1 MRLTSERMNE
11 IKFSI
16 VIPVYNRPD
25 EVAELLE
32 SLSKQT
38 DKGFEVLVIEDGSSV
53 PCKEVCEQYAGKLNL
68 HYYFKPNSGRSET
81 RNYGMER
88 ASGEWFIIYDSDVI
102 VPPQYIA
109 TVRAELAKN
118 PVDCYGGP
126 DAADDSFSDVQKAI
140 NYSMTSIMTT
150 GGIRGATKNK
160 ESFSPRSFNMG
171 ISRKCFE
178 TVGGYKNMIGEDIDM
193 SIRIK
198 DAGFKT
204 TLIPEAYVYHKRR
217 VDLMK
222 FFRQV
227 NTFGKGRVLLGELHP
242 GSLKLVHLM
251 PAAFVIGNI
260 GLVLAALV
268 LLAVSLQHSAFS
280 PWWSLLMLA
289 PIGLYVLGIFCESL
303 IKNKSVKIAL
313 LSIVAAYMQL
323 FGYGTGFLGE
333 CITHK
338 ARKAKQEELY
348 K

>member
-1 MRLTSERMNE
+1 MKG

-32 SLSKQT
+32 SLTHQT

-53 PCKEVCEQYAGKLNL
+53 PCEEVCKQYEKQLDL

-81 RNYGMER
+81 RNYGIAR
-88 ASGEWFIIYDSDVI
+88 ATGDWFIIYDSDVI

-109 TVRAELAKN
+109 TVRAELEKN

-126 DAADDSFSDVQKAI
+126 DAADSSFSDVQKAI

-160 ESFSPRSFNMG
+160 SKFSPRSFNMG
-171 ISRKCFE
+171 ISRRCFE
-178 TVGGYKNMIGEDIDM
+178 TVGGYKNMIGEDIDL
-193 SIRIK
+193 SIRIQQ
-198 DAGFKT
+198 AGFKT

-217 VDLMK
+217 VDLAK

-227 NTFGKGRVLLGELHP
+227 NTFGKGRVLLGEMHP
-242 GSLKLVHLM
+242 GSTKLVHLL
-251 PAAFVIGNI
+251 PAAFVLGHIA
-260 GLVLAALV
+260 LVLALVVALI
-268 LLAVSLQHSAFS
+268 LGAGL
-280 PWWSLLMLA
+280 WSLLVLA
-289 PIGLYVLGIFCESL
+289 PIVLYVLGIFCESL
-303 IKNKSVKIAL
+303 IKNKSVKIAF
-313 LSIVAAYMQL
+313 LSIATAYMQL

-333 CITHK
+333 CMTHK

>member
-1 MRLTSERMNE
+1 M
-11 IKFSI
+11 
-16 VIPVYNRPD
+16 YNRPD

-32 SLSKQT
+32 SLTHQT
-38 DKGFEVLVIEDGSSV
+38 DKGFEVLIIEDGSSV
-53 PCKEVCEQYAGKLNL
+53 PCEEVCKQYEKQLDL

-81 RNYGMER
+81 RNYGIER
-88 ASGEWFIIYDSDVI
+88 ANGDWFIIYDSDVI
-102 VPPQYIA
+102 VPPHYIA
-109 TVRAELAKN
+109 TVREELKNN

-160 ESFSPRSFNMG
+160 EKFSPRSFNMG

-178 TVGGYKNMIGEDIDM
+178 TVGGYKNMIGEDIDL
-193 SIRIK
+193 SIRIQQ
-198 DAGFKT
+198 AGFKT
-204 TLIPEAYVYHKRR
+204 TLISDAYVYHKRR
-217 VDLMK
+217 VSLKK
-222 FFRQV
+222 FFWQV
-227 NTFGKGRVLLGELHP
+227 NTFGKGRVLLGEMHP

-260 GLVLAALV
+260 ALV
-268 LLAVSLQHSAFS
+268 LLAFWS
-280 PWWSLLMLA
+280 PWFLL
-289 PIGLYVLGIFCESL
+289 PIGIYVLGLFTESL
-303 IKNKSVKIAL
+303 IKNKSLKIAL

-338 ARKAKQEELY
+338 ARKKKQEELY

>member
-1 MRLTSERMNE
+1 MKGL
-11 IKFSI
+11 KFSI
-16 VIPVYNRPD
+16 IIPVYNRPD

-32 SLSKQT
+32 SLCKQT

-53 PCKEVCEQYAGKLNL
+53 PCKEVCEQYADKLDL

-88 ASGEWFIIYDSDVI
+88 ASGDWFIIYDSDVI

-160 ESFSPRSFNMG
+160 EKFSPRSFNMG
-171 ISRKCFE
+171 ISKKCFE

-217 VDLMK
+217 VNLMK

-260 GLVLAALV
+260 GLVLLAIGLLV
-268 LLAVSLQHSAFS
+268 VSCQYSVFS
-280 PWWSLLMLA
+280 PYWSLPILA
-289 PIGLYVLGIFCESL
+289 PIVLYIIGIFCESL

-323 FGYGTGFLGE
+323 FGYGIGFLGE

>member
-1 MRLTSERMNE
+1 LKIEKMK

-32 SLSKQT
+32 SLTKQT

-53 PCKEVCEQYAGKLNL
+53 PCEEVCKQYADRLDL

-81 RNYGMER
+81 RNYGIAR
-88 ASGEWFIIYDSDVI
+88 ATGDWFIIYDSDVI
-102 VPPQYIA
+102 VPPHYIA

-126 DAADDSFSDVQKAI
+126 DAADESFSDVQKAI
-140 NYSMTSIMTT
+140 NYSMTSVMTT

-160 ESFSPRSFNMG
+160 KKFSPRSFNMG

-178 TVGGYKNMIGEDIDM
+178 TVGGYKNMIGEDIDL
-193 SIRIK
+193 SIRIQQ
-198 DAGFKT
+198 AGFKT

-217 VDLMK
+217 VDLKK

-227 NTFGKGRVLLGELHP
+227 NTFGKGRVLLGEMHP

-260 GLVLAALV
+260 TLI
-268 LLAVSLQHSAFS
+268 LLAIGFAFVIGY
-280 PWWSLLMLA
+280 WSLLFLV
-289 PIGLYVLGIFCESL
+289 PIVLFVLGIFCESL
-303 IKNKSVKIAL
+303 IKNKSIKIAL

-333 CITHK
+333 CLTHK
-338 ARKAKQEELY
+338 ARKKKQEELY

>member
-1 MRLTSERMNE
+1 MKSK
-11 IKFSI
+11 KFSI

-32 SLSKQT
+32 SLTKQT
-38 DKGFEVLVIEDGSSV
+38 DNGFEVLVIEDGSSV
-53 PCKEVCEQYAGKLNL
+53 PCKDICDRYADKLDL

-88 ASGEWFIIYDSDVI
+88 ATGDWFIIYDSDVI

-109 TVRAELAKN
+109 TVRKELENN

-160 ESFSPRSFNMG
+160 EKFSPRSFNMG

-204 TLIPEAYVYHKRR
+204 TLIPDAYVYHKRR
-217 VDLMK
+217 VDLRK

-242 GSLKLVHLM
+242 GSLKPVHLM

-260 GLVLAALV
+260 ALV
-268 LLAVSLQHSAFS
+268 LLAFWS
-280 PWWSLLMLA
+280 PWFLL
-289 PIGLYVLGIFCESL
+289 PIGIYMLGLFTESL

-338 ARKAKQEELY
+338 ARKKKQEELY

>member
-1 MRLTSERMNE
+1 MN
-11 IKFSI
+11 IFFSI

-53 PCKEVCEQYAGKLNL
+53 PCEEICKQYEKQLDL

-81 RNYGMER
+81 RNYGIAR
-88 ASGEWFIIYDSDVI
+88 ATGDWFIIYDSDVI

-109 TVRAELAKN
+109 TVREALAQQ
-118 PVDCYGGP
+118 PEVDCYGGP
-126 DAADDSFSDVQKAI
+126 DAADSSFSDVQKAI

-160 ESFSPRSFNMG
+160 KKFSPRSFNMG

-178 TVGGYKNMIGEDIDM
+178 TVGGYKNMIGEDIDL
-193 SIRIK
+193 SIRIQQ
-198 DAGFKT
+198 AGFQT

-217 VDLMK
+217 VDLKK

-242 GSLKLVHLM
+242 GSTKLVHLL
-251 PAAFVIGNI
+251 PAAFVLGNI
-260 GLVLAALV
+260 GLVL
-268 LLAVSLQHSAFS
+268 LAIGLAFVIGY
-280 PWWSLLMLA
+280 WSLLCLV
-289 PIGLYVLGIFCESL
+289 PIALYVLGIFTESL
-303 IKNKSVKIAL
+303 IKNNSLKIAF
-313 LSIVAAYMQL
+313 LSIATAYMQL

-333 CITHK
+333 CLTHK

>member
-1 MRLTSERMNE
+1 MN
-11 IKFSI
+11 IFFSI

-53 PCKEVCEQYAGKLNL
+53 PCEEICKQYEKQLDL

-81 RNYGMER
+81 RNYGIAR
-88 ASGEWFIIYDSDVI
+88 ATGDWFIIYDSDVI

-109 TVRAELAKN
+109 TVRAELAKQPEVN
-118 PVDCYGGP
+118 CYGGP
-126 DAADDSFSDVQKAI
+126 DAADSSFSDVQKAI

-160 ESFSPRSFNMG
+160 AKFSPRSFNMG

-178 TVGGYKNMIGEDIDM
+178 TVGGYKNMIGEDIDL
-193 SIRIK
+193 SIRIQQ
-198 DAGFKT
+198 AGFKT
-204 TLIPEAYVYHKRR
+204 TLISEAYVYHKRR
-217 VDLMK
+217 VDMKK

-242 GSLKLVHLM
+242 GSTKLVHLL
-251 PAAFVIGNI
+251 PAAFVLGNSA
-260 GLVLAALV
+260 LVLAAIALLV
-268 LLAVSLQHSAFS
+268 ISLVTKAFS
-280 PWWSLLMLA
+280 PWWALLCLA
-289 PIGLYVLGIFCESL
+289 PIALYVLGIFTESL
-303 IKNKSVKIAL
+303 IKNKSLKIAF
-313 LSIVAAYMQL
+313 LSIATAYMQL

-333 CITHK
+333 CLTHK
-338 ARKAKQEELY
+338 ARKKKQEELY

>member
-1 MRLTSERMNE
+1 M

-16 VIPVYNRPD
+16 IIPVYNRPD
-25 EVAELLE
+25 EVAELLA
-32 SLSKQT
+32 SLDKQT

-53 PCKEVCEQYAGKLNL
+53 PCETICKQFEKKLDL

-81 RNYGMER
+81 RNYGMDR
-88 ASGEWFIIYDSDVI
+88 ATGDWFIIYDSDVI

-109 TVRAELAKN
+109 TVREELERN
-118 PVDCYGGP
+118 PKVDCYGGP

-140 NYSMTSIMTT
+140 NYSMTSFMTT

-160 ESFSPRSFNMG
+160 EKFSPRSFNMG
-171 ISRKCFE
+171 ISRKCYE
-178 TVGGYKNMIGEDIDM
+178 QVGGYKNMIGEDIDL
-193 SIRIK
+193 SIRIQQ
-198 DAGFKT
+198 AGFRT

-217 VDLMK
+217 VDLRK

-227 NTFGKGRVLLGELHP
+227 NTFGKGRVLLGEMHP
-242 GSLKLVHLM
+242 GSTKIVHLL

-260 GLVLAALV
+260 ALV
-268 LLAVSLQHSAFS
+268 LLAFWS
-280 PWWSLLMLA
+280 PWFLL
-289 PIGLYVLGIFCESL
+289 PIGLYVLGLFTESL
-303 IKNKSVKIAL
+303 IKNKSLKIAC
-313 LSIVAAYMQL
+313 LSIIAAYMQL

-338 ARKAKQEELY
+338 ARKKKQEELY

>member
-1 MRLTSERMNE
+1 MN
-11 IKFSI
+11 IFFSI

-53 PCKEVCEQYAGKLNL
+53 PCEEICKQYEKQLDL

-81 RNYGMER
+81 RNYGIAR
-88 ASGEWFIIYDSDVI
+88 ATGDWFIIYDSDVI

-109 TVRAELAKN
+109 TVRAELAKQPEVN
-118 PVDCYGGP
+118 CYGGP
-126 DAADDSFSDVQKAI
+126 DAADASFSDVQKAI

-160 ESFSPRSFNMG
+160 AKFSPRSFNMG

-178 TVGGYKNMIGEDIDM
+178 TVGGYKNMIGEDIDL
-193 SIRIK
+193 SIRIQQ
-198 DAGFKT
+198 AGFKT
-204 TLIPEAYVYHKRR
+204 TLISEAYVYHKRR
-217 VDLMK
+217 VDMKK

-242 GSLKLVHLM
+242 GSTKLVHLL
-251 PAAFVIGNI
+251 PAAFVLGNSA
-260 GLVLAALV
+260 LVLAAIALLV
-268 LLAVSLQHSAFS
+268 ISLVTKAFS
-280 PWWSLLMLA
+280 PWWALLCLA
-289 PIGLYVLGIFCESL
+289 PIALYVLGIFTESL
-303 IKNKSVKIAL
+303 IKNKSLKIAF
-313 LSIVAAYMQL
+313 LSIATAYMQL

-333 CITHK
+333 CLTHK
-338 ARKAKQEELY
+338 ARKKKQEELY

>member
-1 MRLTSERMNE
+1 MER
-11 IKFSI
+11 FSI
-16 VIPVYNRPD
+16 IIPVYNRPD

-53 PCKEVCEQYAGKLNL
+53 PCEEICKQYEKQLDL

-81 RNYGMER
+81 RNYGIAR
-88 ASGEWFIIYDSDVI
+88 ATGDWFIIYDSDVI

-109 TVRAELAKN
+109 TVRAELAKQPEVN
-118 PVDCYGGP
+118 CYGGP
-126 DAADDSFSDVQKAI
+126 DAADASFSDVQKAI

-160 ESFSPRSFNMG
+160 AKFSPRSFNMG

-178 TVGGYKNMIGEDIDM
+178 TVGGYKNMIGEDIDL
-193 SIRIK
+193 SIRIQQ
-198 DAGFKT
+198 AGFKT
-204 TLIPEAYVYHKRR
+204 TLISEAYVYHKRR
-217 VDLMK
+217 VDLKK

-242 GSLKLVHLM
+242 GSTKLVHLL
-251 PAAFVIGNI
+251 PAAFVLGNSA
-260 GLVLAALV
+260 LVLAAIALLV
-268 LLAVSLQHSAFS
+268 ISLVTKAFS
-280 PWWSLLMLA
+280 PWWALLCLA
-289 PIGLYVLGIFCESL
+289 PIALYVLGIFTESL
-303 IKNKSVKIAL
+303 IKNKSLKIAF
-313 LSIVAAYMQL
+313 LSIATAYMQL

-333 CITHK
+333 CLTHK
-338 ARKAKQEELY
+338 ARKKKQEELY